1 MEEIWLV
8 VLQYPFIHT
17 CLKFLFSLRK
27 EDHKDLLN
35 IEWKI
40 WAFAIKDKKEEA
52 LTPEIQ
58 TKNNNYSL
66 QKKNRNSFEVL
77 HALSSLSQDQIIFHY
92 HICNELVAAVNW

>member
-66 QKKNRNSFEVL
+66 QKKTKTHLRCCMPCHPSVKIKL
-77 HALSSLSQDQIIFHY
+77 YSIIIY
-92 HICNELVAAVNW
+92 AMNLLQL